1 MKKVAL
7 SVVCLLLVLASRAVA
22 QNRSPEPGLDE
33 GLVTDVTFTP
43 QARVDTTATLSPEV
57 ALVPAVCTPNATT
70 YCANNGRF
78 QVRIIFSAP
87 SLGITNAPA
96 QAISLTDDTGYFW
109 FFSSNNV
116 EIVIKVVDGRAFNN
130 YFWVFEG
137 ALTDVAYTITV
148 TDTQTGAVKTY
159 SNPAGHIGSFA
170 DTAAFPGTSS
180 CTYSVSPP
188 SQSFGAAGGSGSFSV
203 TAGSGCAWTATT
215 ASTFVTITSGASGT
229 GSGTVFYS
237 VAANGSSSSRSA
249 SLAIAGQTV
258 TVQQAGASTGGGPY
272 DGVWSGTTSQ
282 TCQPSSAPTGPC
294 GVNWTISNGNLM
306 RFEIHYSGTACGVID
321 GGTTITYTSP
331 GRVINPASFNVTS
344 TGSPP
349 VRADFNVN
357 ITKSSTSSA
366 SGTGSVTLTLS
377 SPLPSCTTTVPIS
390 FNATKN

>member
-1 MKKVAL
+1 MKKAAL
-7 SVVCLLLVLASRAVA
+7 SVVCLLLVLTSRAVA
-22 QNRSPEPGLDE
+22 QDRSPVRGLDE
-33 GLVTDVTFTP
+33 GLVTGVAFTP
-43 QARVDTTATLSPEV
+43 EARVDTSATLSREA

-70 YCANNGRF
+70 YCANNNRF
-78 QVRIIFSAP
+78 QVQVIFSAP

-96 QAISLTDDTGYFW
+96 QAVPLTGDTGYFW

-116 EIVIKVVDGRAFNN
+116 EIVIKVVDGRAFNG

-148 TDTQTGAVKTY
+148 TDTQTGTVKTY
-159 SNPAGHIGSFA
+159 SNSAGHLGSFA

-180 CTYSVSPP
+180 CTYTVSPP

-215 ASTFVTITSGASGT
+215 ASTFITITAGASGT

-237 VAANGSSSSRSA
+237 VAPNSSSSARSG
-249 SLAIAGQTV
+249 SLTIAGQTV
-258 TVQQAGASTGGGPY
+258 TVQQSGASTGGGPY
-272 DGVWSGTTSQ
+272 DGAWSGTTSQ

-294 GVNWTISNGNLM
+294 GVNWTISNGNLL
-306 RFEIHYSGTACGVID
+306 RFELHYSGTACGVID
-321 GGTTITYTSP
+321 GGTAITYTSP

-357 ITKSSTSSA
+357 VTSTTSSA
-366 SGTGSVTLTLS
+366 SGTGSVTITLS
-377 SPLPSCTTTVPIS
+377 APVGNCTTTVPIS